1 MSKFQPGEP
10 ATTTKGYGLEC
21 VTSSNWFVVFRCI
34 TLHGAPLPPER
45 QDWIV
50 LTPAGDFLDWADYE
64 PIHWPG
70 KMTA

>member
-34 TLHGAPLPPER
+34 TLHGAPSR
-45 QDWIV
+45 QSVKI
-50 LTPAGDFLDWADYE
+50 GSF
-64 PIHWPG
+64 
-70 KMTA
+70 